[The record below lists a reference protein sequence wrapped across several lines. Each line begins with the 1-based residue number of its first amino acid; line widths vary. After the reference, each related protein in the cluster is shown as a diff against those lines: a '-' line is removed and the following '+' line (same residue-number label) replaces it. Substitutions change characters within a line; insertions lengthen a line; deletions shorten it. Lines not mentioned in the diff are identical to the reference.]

1 MRITK
6 EFARK
11 LSEVDVKQ
19 LCEESNLTYYELR
32 KLLLILL
39 KINKD
44 PVLIRV
50 LNSLLQSLSAL
61 EVKNVSIPTVKRIT
75 KSSKKIF
82 K

>member
-1 MRITK
+1 MRVTK

-11 LSEVDVKQ
+11 LSEVSAKR

-32 KLLLILL
+32 KLLMILL

>member
-1 MRITK
+1 MQVTK

-32 KLLLILL
+32 KLLTILI

>member
-1 MRITK
+1 MRVTK

-11 LSEVDVKQ
+11 LSEVDAKQ

-32 KLLLILL
+32 KLLTILI

>member
-1 MRITK
+1 MR
-6 EFARK
+6 
-11 LSEVDVKQ
+11 LSQELAKRLSNVDIDQ
-19 LCEESNLTYYELR
+19 LCESSDLTYYELR
-32 KLLLILL
+32 KLLTILL

-44 PVLIRV
+44 PILVRV
-50 LNSLLQSLSAL
+50 LNSLLQSLVAL